1 MVHRDN
7 KEVVIT
13 CCIEIQIL
21 VYLTNYVRLEGA
33 RSSEEIKKG
42 LGRFK

>member
-7 KEVVIT
+7 EVVIT
-13 CCIEIQIL
+13 CCVEIQIL
-21 VYLTNYVRLEGA
+21 VSLANYVRLEGA
-33 RSSEEIKKG
+33 GSSEEIKNG